1 MFMMCVLWGWVSV
14 CVYES
19 ILALNMFVH
28 IMGCTLYGIY
38 VSMLACTYGLYGVYK
53 HILGGLVCLFGGY
66 VIILVDEY
74 RWVVC
79 T

>member
-1 MFMMCVLWGWVSV
+1 M

-38 VSMLACTYGLYGVYK
+38 VSMLACTYGVYK
-53 HILGGLVCLFGGY
+53 HILGGLVSVFGGY
-66 VIILVDEY
+66 VIILADEY
-74 RWVVC
+74 GWVVC